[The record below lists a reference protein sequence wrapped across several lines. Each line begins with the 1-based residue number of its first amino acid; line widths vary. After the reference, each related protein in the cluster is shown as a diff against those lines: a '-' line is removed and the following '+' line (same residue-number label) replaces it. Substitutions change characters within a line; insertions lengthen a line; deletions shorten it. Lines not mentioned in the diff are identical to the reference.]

1 MNGTGTNGVALV
13 NKPMV
18 IVATAEGYFVF
29 LVVGDDDLVDGGGVF
44 EGKFG
49 VGGGN
54 VAGVVVGAV
63 VAFE

>member
-1 MNGTGTNGVALV
+1 MCFVSFDLV
-13 NKPMV
+13 S
-18 IVATAEGYFVF
+18 GYFVF